1 MPVQTSDHSDQIKN
15 TPTAIDADLAVVSKS
30 RERIA
35 SLEEKIWR
43 VNEENKALKDEITQR
58 RLAEKLARDQSA
70 LLIQSMDFLASE
82 ANLDTYLGH
91 VLKTTVDQLQAVGGT
106 LWFPDHLSGTARL
119 HLEYLDGEV
128 IPARSSQHPAVLRP
142 PPIGGLP
149 LSTFPAQGAETYQ
162 LCYEVSGM
170 PEQNRAYIMS
180 LGVKTLLTVPMILGS
195 EQVGWIC
202 IRSNRMDTAK
212 MSHQIR
218 VAEVLAGQA
227 ALAIQMARLSEKA
240 RQGAVLE
247 ERNRIAR
254 EIHDTLAQGFTG
266 VVVNLEASSRALKK
280 SDVDLASIHID
291 HARELA
297 KEGLE
302 EARNSVRTLRPN
314 ISGPTCLATQMEY
327 LVRMA
332 RETGAV
338 EPHFSLIG
346 EKRLVPDAKRVEIIR
361 IAQESMTNILKHAKA
376 NAVLIELAFEAD
388 MIVLS
393 IADDGDGFVSNPQ
406 HEGFG
411 LIGMHERAERINA
424 ELTINSHLGKGTR
437 IVLSVP
443 CEQHA

>member
-1 MPVQTSDHSDQIKN
+1 MSTHNETRRPMEQAFVPVDTG
-15 TPTAIDADLAVVSKS
+15 LANSSKF
-30 RERIA
+30 RERI
-35 SLEEKIWR
+35 STLEEKIWR
-43 VNEENKALKDEITQR
+43 VNEENKSLKDEIEQR

-106 LWFPDHLSGTARL
+106 LWFPDYATGTARL

-128 IPARSSQHPAVLRP
+128 IPARESHHPAVLRP

-180 LGVKTLLTVPMILGS
+180 LGVKTLLTVPMILGT

-202 IRSNRMDTAK
+202 IRSNRIDTAK
-212 MSHQIR
+212 MTHQIR

-280 SDVDLASIHID
+280 EDVQLASVHID

-302 EARNSVRTLRPN
+302 EARNSVRSLRPTV
-314 ISGPTCLATQMEY
+314 SGPTCLATQMEY

-338 EPHFSLIG
+338 EPHFSLVG
-346 EKRLVPDAKRVEIIR
+346 EKRLVPDAQRVEIIR
-361 IAQESMTNILKHAKA
+361 IAQESMTNILKHSKAK
-376 NAVLIELAFEAD
+376 AVLIELVFAENT
-388 MIVLS
+388 IVLS
-393 IADDGDGFVSNPQ
+393 IADDGDGFLSSEK

-411 LIGMHERAERINA
+411 LLGMHERAERIDA
-424 ELTINSHLGKGTR
+424 KLTINSNPGKGTR

-443 CEQHA
+443 CEHHV